1 MALSTILSRLSL
13 VALCGITASCATQS
27 GQAVADW
34 LGTSLGRMRAAID
47 PDKLVVPE
55 IRRARKLIAKAP
67 GYPAREARRTTPLL
81 RATLREA
88 GQVSERTQQL
98 PGNVITAL
106 DRDMTS
112 MKRRVAH
119 LVAPNS
125 LLRKTLDPERHAV
138 AVRRIFHR
146 LPTVL
151 GLCRPILPG
160 PGDPDRQTSA
170 HPTGPQET
178 WVQKILRRV
187 RL

>member
-34 LGTSLGRMRAAID
+34 LGTSLGRLRAAVD
-47 PDKLVVPE
+47 PHKLVVPE
-55 IRRARKLIAKAP
+55 IRRARNLIAKAP
-67 GYPAREARRTTPLL
+67 GYPAREVRRTTPLAH
-81 RATLREA
+81 ATLREA
-88 GQVSERTQQL
+88 SQVLKRTQRL
-98 PGNVITAL
+98 PGNVITAV
-106 DRDMTS
+106 DRDLTN

-119 LVAPNS
+119 VIAPDS
-125 LLRKTLDPERHAV
+125 VLRKTLDPERHAV
-138 AVRRIFHR
+138 AVRRIYHR

-151 GLCRPILPG
+151 GLCRTILPG